1 MGIDLLPNVNNNY
14 GCPIFKIYR
23 ALFGFVYKSQINH
36 SPECGWYSFVS
47 RVLRGALIPG
57 QAEKPVVNSCMVK
70 LGTGTVSY
78 NNIIA

>member
-1 MGIDLLPNVNNNY
+1 MWVVG
-14 GCPIFKIYR
+14 
-23 ALFGFVYKSQINH
+23 
-36 SPECGWYSFVS
+36 YSFVS
-47 RVLRGALIPG
+47 RALRGALIPG